1 MLILVISHNY
11 SLLLLLLQLLLLRL
25 SLVARRIARVATVH
39 KFGASCI
46 YCSIIFRQLR
56 LLVTLRV
63 LLASVKVVVSEAMAE
78 HGDGVVLLLADLL
91 ALVAL
96 KMRAGVFLRRDYLVL
111 LMLGLLGRIHD
122 HGGFGVC

>member
-1 MLILVISHNY
+1 MLVFVISHNY
-11 SLLLLLLQLLLLRL
+11 GLLFLLLKLLLLRL
-25 SLVARRIARVATVH
+25 SLVASRVPRVATVH

-63 LLASVKVVVSEAMAE
+63 LLASVKVVISEAMAK
-78 HGDGVVLLLADLL
+78 HGDSVVLLLADLL

-122 HGGFGVC
+122 HGWFGVC